1 MRMIVFMVW
10 VLGWVGLMVDD
21 WKYNS
26 TAFGEMMKAG
36 NGSLLE
42 VGEKR
47 L

>member
-1 MRMIVFMVW
+1 MRMTGFMVW
-10 VLGWVGLMVDD
+10 FLGVGLMVDD